1 MTTYLNASIC
11 VEYFERE
18 RERER
23 DEEKLFVRESKR
35 NPLHVIEMGRV
46 QDFSGRTI
54 GEREESKK
62 KEERERER
70 EGRILH
76 MWMRWVDV

>member
-1 MTTYLNASIC
+1 M
-11 VEYFERE
+11 
-18 RERER
+18 
-23 DEEKLFVRESKR
+23 RESKR